1 MDCVSNS
8 GRPSFC
14 AGLPSG
20 GGSHSMVET
29 LQANLK
35 QRDGENHQLQWELS
49 RLQTDRNA
57 LMAEVSDL
65 TMRLDNVSVTNVVF
79 FFATF
84 FLITFSAQIKEKLEQ
99 CENIEEQ
106 FADLQQKY
114 DALLQMYGE
123 KVEEIQ
129 EVNLD
134 LEEVKEMYRGQID
147 ELLRQ
152 QKMYLQ
158 NAAKQ

>member
-1 MDCVSNS
+1 MFFFPIFKIN
-8 GRPSFC
+8 
-14 AGLPSG
+14 
-20 GGSHSMVET
+20 SHS
-29 LQANLK
+29 
-35 QRDGENHQLQWELS
+35 
-49 RLQTDRNA
+49 
-57 LMAEVSDL
+57 
-65 TMRLDNVSVTNVVF
+65 
-79 FFATF
+79 
-84 FLITFSAQIKEKLEQ
+84 QIKEKLDQ
-99 CENIEEQ
+99 TENIEEQ

-152 QKMYLQ
+152 QKMYMQ
-158 NAAKQ
+158 NAKP